1 MIVYSRNKTGSLSM
15 KLALTRR
22 TALLGGLAL
31 PAVIPAVAEA
41 AAPIPIGTLL
51 PLTGAGGA
59 YGPSMAKVAKAAVA
73 MINTAGGVLG
83 RPLGLFTED
92 DETNPDSGVKAA
104 HKLIDIDHVVAIC
117 GTWASAVTTAV
128 APVCWRSK
136 TMLFTVSGADTI
148 TKLPHHGYIIRTQPN
163 SNLQA
168 LRAADFMATRGI
180 KSFYSLS
187 VQSPFATSVY
197 AAMAAEFAK
206 KGGNA
211 LGNTIYDGSK
221 TSFRAEVEKA
231 VAAKPDLIFLNS
243 YAPDLAILLRN
254 IYQAGFKGARFTQGY
269 AATPKVIASLPK
281 AVTEGLMSFSP
292 SPDPGSPGYKRVKQI
307 LGAEPDPY
315 SCQVYDH
322 ISLAALA
329 MAQGKAATSQAIHD
343 NVRAV
348 GNPKGMPVTDA
359 VTGLKEIAAG
369 HAIDYSGASGPCQF
383 NAIGDVLSSKFRF
396 DIIENGKSS
405 LIMIS

>member
-1 MIVYSRNKTGSLSM
+1 M
-15 KLALTRR
+15 KHGLTRR

-31 PAVIPAVAEA
+31 PAIAPSLARAAE
-41 AAPIPIGTLL
+41 PIPIGALL

-59 YGPSMAKVAKAAVA
+59 YGPSMAKVAKAVA
-73 MINTAGGVLG
+73 DEINAGGGVLG

-104 HKLIDIDHVVAIC
+104 HKLIDINHVVAIC

-128 APVCWRSK
+128 APVCWQSK
-136 TMLFTVSGADTI
+136 TMLFTVSGADSI

-163 SNLQA
+163 SHLQA
-168 LRAADFMATRGI
+168 LRVADFIAARGA
-180 KSFYSLS
+180 KSFFSLS
-187 VQSPFATSVY
+187 AQTPFAHDVY
-197 AAMAAEFAK
+197 TQMTEEFAK
-206 KGGNA
+206 KGGKA
-211 LGNTIYDGSK
+211 LGDIIYDASK

-231 VAAKPDLIFLNS
+231 VAARPDLIFLNA

-254 IYQAGFKGARFTQGY
+254 IYQAGFSGPRFTPGY

-281 AVTEGLMSFSP
+281 PVTEGLLSYAP
-292 SPDPGSPGYKRVKQI
+292 SPDPGSPGYKRVKEI

-322 ISLAALA
+322 VSLAALA

-348 GNPKGMPVTDA
+348 GDEKGMPVTDA
-359 VTGLKEIAAG
+359 VAGLKAIAAG
-369 HAIDYSGASGPCQF
+369 HAINYSGASGPCKF
-383 NAIGDVLSSKFRF
+383 DAIGDILGCKFRF
-396 DIIENGKSS
+396 DLVKDGKSTLLS
-405 LIMIS
+405 IS

>member
-1 MIVYSRNKTGSLSM
+1 M
-15 KLALTRR
+15 KHGLTRR

-31 PAVIPAVAEA
+31 PAIAPSLARAAE
-41 AAPIPIGTLL
+41 PIPIGALL

-59 YGPSMAKVAKAAVA
+59 YGPSMAKVAKAVA
-73 MINTAGGVLG
+73 DEINAGGGVLG

-104 HKLIDIDHVVAIC
+104 HKLIDINHVVAIC

-128 APVCWRSK
+128 APVCWQSK
-136 TMLFTVSGADTI
+136 TMLFTVSGADSI

-163 SNLQA
+163 SHLQA
-168 LRAADFMATRGI
+168 LRVADFIAARGA
-180 KSFYSLS
+180 KSFFSLS
-187 VQSPFATSVY
+187 AQTPFAHDVY
-197 AAMAAEFAK
+197 TQMTEEFAK
-206 KGGNA
+206 KGGKA
-211 LGNTIYDGSK
+211 LGDIIYDASK

-231 VAAKPDLIFLNS
+231 VAAKPDLIFLNA

-254 IYQAGFKGARFTQGY
+254 IYQAGFSGPRFTPGY

-281 AVTEGLMSFSP
+281 PVTDGLLSYAP
-292 SPDPGSPGYKRVKQI
+292 SPDPGSPGYKRVKEI
-307 LGAEPDPY
+307 LGVEPDPY

-322 ISLAALA
+322 VSLAALA

-348 GNPKGMPVTDA
+348 GDEKGMPVTDA
-359 VTGLKEIAAG
+359 VAGLKAIAAG
-369 HAIDYSGASGPCQF
+369 HAINYSGASGPCKF
-383 NAIGDVLSSKFRF
+383 DAIGDILGCKFRF
-396 DIIENGKSS
+396 DLVKDGKSTLLS
-405 LIMIS
+405 IS

>member
-1 MIVYSRNKTGSLSM
+1 M
-15 KLALTRR
+15 KHGLTRR

-31 PAVIPAVAEA
+31 PAIAPSLARAAE
-41 AAPIPIGTLL
+41 PIPIGALL

-59 YGPSMAKVAKAAVA
+59 YGPSMAKVAKAVA
-73 MINTAGGVLG
+73 DEINAGGGVLG

-104 HKLIDIDHVVAIC
+104 HKLIDINHVVAIC

-128 APVCWRSK
+128 APVCWQSK
-136 TMLFTVSGADTI
+136 TMLFTVSGADSI

-163 SNLQA
+163 SHLQA
-168 LRAADFMATRGI
+168 LRVADFIAARGA
-180 KSFYSLS
+180 KSFFSLS
-187 VQSPFATSVY
+187 AQTPFAHDVY
-197 AAMAAEFAK
+197 TQMTEEFAK
-206 KGGNA
+206 KGGKA
-211 LGNTIYDGSK
+211 LGDIIYDASK

-231 VAAKPDLIFLNS
+231 VAARPDLIFLNA

-254 IYQAGFKGARFTQGY
+254 IYQAGFSGPRFTPGY

-281 AVTEGLMSFSP
+281 PVTEGLLSYAP
-292 SPDPGSPGYKRVKQI
+292 SPDPGSPGYKRVKEI
-307 LGAEPDPY
+307 LGVEPDPY

-322 ISLAALA
+322 VSLAALA

-348 GNPKGMPVTDA
+348 GDEKGMPVTDA
-359 VTGLKEIAAG
+359 VAGLKAIAAG
-369 HAIDYSGASGPCQF
+369 HAINYSGASGPCKF
-383 NAIGDVLSSKFRF
+383 DAIGDILGCKFRF
-396 DIIENGKSS
+396 DLVKDGKSTLLS
-405 LIMIS
+405 IS

>member
-1 MIVYSRNKTGSLSM
+1 M
-15 KLALTRR
+15 KHGLTRR

-31 PAVIPAVAEA
+31 PAIAPSLARAAE
-41 AAPIPIGTLL
+41 PIPIGALL

-59 YGPSMAKVAKAAVA
+59 YGPSMAKVAKAVA
-73 MINTAGGVLG
+73 DEINAGGGVLG

-104 HKLIDIDHVVAIC
+104 HKLIDINHVVAIC

-128 APVCWRSK
+128 APVCWQSK
-136 TMLFTVSGADTI
+136 TMLFTVSGADSI

-163 SNLQA
+163 SHLQA
-168 LRAADFMATRGI
+168 LRVADFIAARGA
-180 KSFYSLS
+180 KSFFSLS
-187 VQSPFATSVY
+187 AQTPFAHDVY
-197 AAMAAEFAK
+197 TQMTEEFAK
-206 KGGNA
+206 KGGKA
-211 LGNTIYDGSK
+211 LGDIIYDASK

-231 VAAKPDLIFLNS
+231 VAAKPDLIFLNA

-254 IYQAGFKGARFTQGY
+254 IYQAGFSGPRFTPGY

-281 AVTEGLMSFSP
+281 PVTEGLLSYAP
-292 SPDPGSPGYKRVKQI
+292 SPDPGSPGYKRVKEI

-322 ISLAALA
+322 VSLAALA
-329 MAQGKAATSQAIHD
+329 MAHGKAATSQAIHD

-348 GNPKGMPVTDA
+348 GDEKGMPVTDA
-359 VTGLKEIAAG
+359 VAGLKAIAAG
-369 HAIDYSGASGPCQF
+369 HAINYSGASGPCKF
-383 NAIGDVLSSKFRF
+383 DAIGDILGCKFRF
-396 DIIENGKSS
+396 DLVKDGKSTLLS
-405 LIMIS
+405 IS

>member
-1 MIVYSRNKTGSLSM
+1 M
-15 KLALTRR
+15 KYGLTRR
-22 TALLGGLAL
+22 AALLGGLAV
-31 PAVIPAVAEA
+31 PAIAPTLARAAE
-41 AAPIPIGTLL
+41 PIPIGTLT

-59 YGPSMAKVAKAAVA
+59 YGPSMAKVAKAVA
-73 MINTAGGVLG
+73 EEINAAGGVLG
-83 RPLGLFTED
+83 RPLGVISED
-92 DETNPDSGVKAA
+92 SETNPEAGVKAA
-104 HKLIDIDHVVAIC
+104 HKLIDINHVVAIC

-136 TMLFTVSGADTI
+136 TMLFTVSGADSI

-168 LRAADFMATRGI
+168 VRAAEFMASRGI

-197 AAMAAEFAK
+197 ETMKAEFEK
-206 KGGNA
+206 KGGKA

-231 VAAKPDLIFLNS
+231 VAAKPELIFLNS
-243 YAPDLAILLRN
+243 YAPDLAVLLRN
-254 IYQAGFKGARFTQGY
+254 IYQAGFSGPRFTLGY
-269 AATPKVIASLPK
+269 AATPKMIASLPK
-281 AVTEGLMSFSP
+281 PVTDGLMSYAP

-307 LGAEPDPY
+307 LGVEPDPY

-322 ISLAALA
+322 ISLASLA

-348 GNPKGMPVTDA
+348 GNLKGVKVTDA
-359 VTGLKEIAAG
+359 VTGLNEIAAG

-383 NAIGDVLSSKFRF
+383 DAIGDILSSKFRF
-396 DIIENGKSS
+396 DIIKDGKSS
-405 LIMIS
+405 LITIS

>member
-1 MIVYSRNKTGSLSM
+1 M
-15 KLALTRR
+15 KHGLTRR

-31 PAVIPAVAEA
+31 PAIAPSLARAAE
-41 AAPIPIGTLL
+41 PIPIGALL

-59 YGPSMAKVAKAAVA
+59 YGPSMAKVAKAVA
-73 MINTAGGVLG
+73 DEINAGGGVLG

-104 HKLIDIDHVVAIC
+104 HKLIDINHVVAIC

-128 APVCWRSK
+128 APVCWQSK
-136 TMLFTVSGADTI
+136 TMLFTVSGADSI

-163 SNLQA
+163 SHLQA
-168 LRAADFMATRGI
+168 LRVADFIAARGA
-180 KSFYSLS
+180 KSFFSLS
-187 VQSPFATSVY
+187 AQTPFAHDVY
-197 AAMAAEFAK
+197 TQMTEEFAK
-206 KGGNA
+206 KGGKA
-211 LGNTIYDGSK
+211 LGDIIYDASK

-231 VAAKPDLIFLNS
+231 VAAKPDLIFLNA

-254 IYQAGFKGARFTQGY
+254 IYQAGFSGPRFTPGY

-281 AVTEGLMSFSP
+281 PVTEGLLSYAP
-292 SPDPGSPGYKRVKQI
+292 SPDPGSPGYKRVKEI
-307 LGAEPDPY
+307 LGVEPDPY

-322 ISLAALA
+322 VSLAALA

-348 GNPKGMPVTDA
+348 GDEKGMPVTDA
-359 VTGLKEIAAG
+359 VAGLKAIAAG
-369 HAIDYSGASGPCQF
+369 HAINYSGASGPCKF
-383 NAIGDVLSSKFRF
+383 DAIGDILGCKFRF
-396 DIIENGKSS
+396 DLVKDGKSTLLS
-405 LIMIS
+405 IS

>member
-1 MIVYSRNKTGSLSM
+1 M
-15 KLALTRR
+15 KYGLTRR
-22 TALLGGLAL
+22 AALLGGLAV
-31 PAVIPAVAEA
+31 PAIAPTLARAAE
-41 AAPIPIGTLL
+41 PIPIGTLT

-59 YGPSMAKVAKAAVA
+59 YGPSMAKVAKAVA
-73 MINTAGGVLG
+73 EEINAAGGVLG
-83 RPLGLFTED
+83 RPLGVISED
-92 DETNPDSGVKAA
+92 SETNPEAGVKAA
-104 HKLIDIDHVVAIC
+104 HKLIDINHVVAIC

-136 TMLFTVSGADTI
+136 TMLFTVSGADSI

-168 LRAADFMATRGI
+168 VRAAEFMASRGI

-197 AAMAAEFAK
+197 ETMKAEFEK
-206 KGGNA
+206 KGGKA

-231 VAAKPDLIFLNS
+231 VAAKPELIFLNS
-243 YAPDLAILLRN
+243 YAPDLAVLLRN
-254 IYQAGFKGARFTQGY
+254 IYQAGFSGPRFTLGY
-269 AATPKVIASLPK
+269 AATPKMIASLPK
-281 AVTEGLMSFSP
+281 PVTDGLMSYAP

-307 LGAEPDPY
+307 LGVEPDPY

-322 ISLAALA
+322 ISLASLA

-348 GNPKGMPVTDA
+348 GNLKGVKVTDA

-383 NAIGDVLSSKFRF
+383 DAIGDILSSKFRF
-396 DIIENGKSS
+396 DIIKDGKSS
-405 LIMIS
+405 LITIS

>member
-1 MIVYSRNKTGSLSM
+1 M
-15 KLALTRR
+15 KHGLTRR

-31 PAVIPAVAEA
+31 PAIAPSLARAAE
-41 AAPIPIGTLL
+41 PIPIGALL

-59 YGPSMAKVAKAAVA
+59 YGPSMAKVAKAVA
-73 MINTAGGVLG
+73 DEINAGGGVLG

-104 HKLIDIDHVVAIC
+104 HKLIDINHVVAIC

-128 APVCWRSK
+128 APVCWQSK
-136 TMLFTVSGADTI
+136 TMLFTVSGADSI

-163 SNLQA
+163 SHLQA
-168 LRAADFMATRGI
+168 LRVADFIAARGA
-180 KSFYSLS
+180 KSFFSLS
-187 VQSPFATSVY
+187 AQTPFAHDVY
-197 AAMAAEFAK
+197 TQMTDEFAK
-206 KGGNA
+206 KGGKA
-211 LGNTIYDGSK
+211 LGDIIYDASK

-231 VAAKPDLIFLNS
+231 VAAKPDLIFLNA

-254 IYQAGFKGARFTQGY
+254 IYQAGFSGPRFTPGY

-281 AVTEGLMSFSP
+281 PVTEGLLSYAP
-292 SPDPGSPGYKRVKQI
+292 SPDPGSPGYKRVKEI
-307 LGAEPDPY
+307 LGVEPDPY

-322 ISLAALA
+322 VSLAALA

-348 GNPKGMPVTDA
+348 GDEKGMPVTDA
-359 VTGLKEIAAG
+359 VAGLKAIAAG
-369 HAIDYSGASGPCQF
+369 HAINYSGASGPCKF
-383 NAIGDVLSSKFRF
+383 DAIGDILGCKFRF
-396 DIIENGKSS
+396 DLVKDGKSTLLS
-405 LIMIS
+405 IS